1 MDDFNWVKMR
11 FGSQQIVNV
20 ADLIL
25 VMQGDPLMKLTDD
38 QWEQAKEHC
47 AEVMGEFLLLRREAA
62 GLESNLHFYVT
73 RHNELERH
81 FLQTHGF
88 AEYKAFR
95 KEMDEQRAEDA
106 RKNKP
111 ASKPASKSAYKT
123 HMWVKGEK

>member
-111 ASKPASKSAYKT
+111 ASKPAWKS
-123 HMWVKGEK
+123 HMWIKGNK